1 MTLKRAYT
9 LDELWND
16 LSLESKENELTI
28 KSADMVSNLIVKIIQ
43 TRVEKSLTQK
53 QVAEMAGLK
62 QSAVARLES
71 LTTFPRIDTLAK
83 VAIVLG
89 IQIDANDDISDKLV
103 KSNVKY
109 VQNEIEQPNVVYYNS
124 ARLVTIYG

>member
-28 KSADMVSNLIVKIIQ
+28 KSAEMVSNLIVKIIQ
-43 TRVEKSLTQK
+43 TRTEKHLTQK

-83 VAIVLG
+83 VAFVLG

-103 KSNVKY
+103 KANVKY
-109 VQNEIEQPNVVYYNS
+109 VQNEVLPQNNGYYNS
-124 ARLVTIYG
+124 ARWAAIYG